1 MVKWK
6 RLGAVGLGILTAF
19 LLLIFGRWGD
29 GVPAANFGGN
39 FAIAQEATPSP
50 AASPSPTA
58 SPSPSPSPSPTP
70 QASPTPKPAPP
81 PEPEPAVEPLPL
93 SGSAYQDPRGQFEV
107 GILQDYNVGFAGN
120 SPLLE
125 APDGNLAYT
134 VVAKPRESDRAL
146 PDSSLAQI
154 AIETFERGEGF
165 DPGTYQSVGAGEI
178 RMPWTG
184 SLKIGANTQPITG
197 SILVRQVGDRILILL
212 VSATQAGAENIDAAI
227 AALSDTLQPL

>member
-29 GVPAANFGGN
+29 RIPAPGFGGN

-50 AASPSPTA
+50 A
-58 SPSPSPSPSPTP
+58 PSPTP
-70 QASPTPKPAPP
+70 QASPSPTPTPTPAPPP
-81 PEPEPAVEPLPL
+81 PEPEPAVDPLPL

-120 SPLLE
+120 SPLIE

-134 VVAKPRESDRAL
+134 VVARPRESDRPL

-165 DPGTYQSVGAGEI
+165 DPGAFQSAGDGEI

-184 SLKIGANTQPITG
+184 SLKIGANTQPIAG

-212 VSATQAGAENIDAAI
+212 VSATEAGAENIDAAI
-227 AALSDTLQPL
+227 AALSDTLQPM